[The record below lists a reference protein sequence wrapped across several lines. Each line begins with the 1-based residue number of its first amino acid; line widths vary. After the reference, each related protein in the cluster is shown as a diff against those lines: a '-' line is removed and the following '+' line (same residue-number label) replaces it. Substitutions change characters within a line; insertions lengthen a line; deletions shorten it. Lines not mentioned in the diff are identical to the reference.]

1 MFAAI
6 VLAAVAASTGGAA
19 STTVPFTLFDNR
31 MLVDVTLD
39 GKGPFAM
46 IVDTGSPGL
55 AITPSVAQRLRLATR
70 SAGSVT
76 GAGSGSS
83 QLSLTRVAVFA
94 LGAVHQSN
102 RPVEVIDLSPIRKT
116 IGFPRLD
123 GIVGYDVLRG
133 YRVGVDM
140 DANRL
145 TLSRAPLPVPKN
157 AVVVPFTLEH
167 DLIHIAAAVD
177 GVHGNFLVD
186 TGDRWSLTLF
196 RRFAEANDFYRDALA
211 RNAVTGIGI
220 GGPVYSDVLKTN
232 VSLFGATIS
241 GVITRASRDRGGVF
255 ATGPEDASVGN
266 GLLKR
271 FNIVYD
277 YVDDKLIAW
286 PSRFF
291 ADQDRYRPLGGSSA
305 QPASTPQLPRNVRAV
320 RR

>member
-6 VLAAVAASTGGAA
+6 VFAAIAASAQGAA

-46 IVDTGSPGL
+46 IVDTGSGGL
-55 AITPSVAQRLRLATR
+55 AITPSVARRLGLATR
-70 SAGSVT
+70 AAGSVT

-83 QLSLTRVAVFA
+83 RVSLTRIPVVA
-94 LGAVHQSN
+94 LGALRYANQ
-102 RPVEVIDLSPIRKT
+102 PTEVIDLSPIRRA

-123 GIVGYDVLRG
+123 GIFGYSMMRG

-140 DANRL
+140 DRERL
-145 TLSRAPLPVPKN
+145 TLSAAPLPVPRS
-157 AVVVPFTLEH
+157 AVSTPFVMH
-167 DLIHIAAAVD
+167 GGLIDIAAAVD
-177 GVHGNFLVD
+177 GVHGTFLVD

-211 RNAVTGIGI
+211 RNVVTGIGV
-220 GGPVYSDVLKTN
+220 GGAVYSDVLRTT
-232 VSLFGATIS
+232 VSLLGSTIS
-241 GVITRASRDRGGVF
+241 GVVTRASRDRGGVF
-255 ATGPEDASVGN
+255 ADGPEDASIGN

-277 YVDDKLIAW
+277 YVDGKIEAW
-286 PSRFF
+286 PSRYF
-291 ADQDRYRPLGGSSA
+291 AARDEYRPLTAPPTSA
-305 QPASTPQLPRNVRAV
+305 KPPSP
-320 RR
+320 